1 MDIDNS
7 WINTFKS
14 FNQFYKIAPSTI
26 TLFLLY
32 VNKKREVH
40 HVSHIPI
47 SMTNSTV
54 SKEKIVEYIN
64 RYNTDNRY
72 RLVSIA
78 SFNYTAEPDDVLNEN
93 IMNNSYFKTHQSIED
108 IHFANTIEMFHDVNA
123 LYFIYREKNQSKT
136 KTIHMKKNRKTR
148 KKV

>member
-32 VNKKREVH
+32 VN
-40 HVSHIPI
+40 IPI